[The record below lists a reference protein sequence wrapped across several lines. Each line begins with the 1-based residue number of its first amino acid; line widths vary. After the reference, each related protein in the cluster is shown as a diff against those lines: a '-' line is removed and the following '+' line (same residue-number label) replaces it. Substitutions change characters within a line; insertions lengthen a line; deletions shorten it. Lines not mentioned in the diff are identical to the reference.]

1 MPNNRLRITALIVL
15 LLSVISEIATNAQ
28 DATKQMSESHV
39 VYVGTPYDVISI
51 MLEMA
56 RIGKDDLIY
65 DLGSGDGR
73 MVILAIQKYNCRGI
87 GYEIDPVMV
96 QASKANIL
104 RNRVEDRVQIVQADI
119 FTVDLS
125 EATVIM
131 LYMLPET
138 NKKLLPQ
145 LDRMKPGS
153 RIICHNYD
161 LPGIVE
167 DQTLTYLSNEDSTTH
182 IMTLYTTPLK
192 RRAVV
197 NKRPILSLPSNP

>member
-1 MPNNRLRITALIVL
+1 MPSNRLRITTLIVL
-15 LLSVISEIATNAQ
+15 LLSVISGIATKAQ
-28 DATKQMSESHV
+28 DSSKQTPKSHV

-56 RIGKDDLIY
+56 RIDKDDLIY

-73 MVILAIQKYNCRGI
+73 MIILATQKYDCRGI

-104 RNRVEDRVQIVQADI
+104 RNRAEDRVQIVQADI
-119 FTVDLS
+119 FTVDLR
-125 EATVIM
+125 EASVIM

-138 NKKLLPQ
+138 NEKLLPQ
-145 LDRMKPGS
+145 LDTMKPGS

-167 DQTLTYLSNEDSTTH
+167 DKTLTYLSNEDSTTH

-197 NKRPILSLPSNP
+197 DKLPVLSPPANP